1 MLSKYLYFILLVF
14 FLPALILSEGYDDKI
29 TQNRSSLDKLKS
41 EIDAIQ
47 RQIDQSKQ
55 RESDTNEQIALIDK
69 KVAYISRSRGLL
81 EREYRLI
88 SAKINA
94 SNQQLQ
100 ETQARIKKLKEIY
113 AERAVY
119 AYKYGRVR
127 NLELILSSKSFNEAL
142 IRYRYLKLIAD
153 HDQRMIE
160 SIQEKESEII
170 QIKTNLEKDLELKS
184 RNLREKKK
192 EEKNYLNNRSKKSE
206 LLKEIHKTRSNFLN
220 QLKRK
225 EREREQLTKLIA
237 ELEHARRQQ
246 KKGDEPSDYVQFDF
260 DDIIKAKGKLPWPV
274 EGKIITKYGKQRDP
288 GGSKTYINN
297 TDIEIQSK
305 LGTPV
310 KSIFTGVIRIIT
322 YLPGYGNTLIV
333 DHGKGYYSVY
343 SHLDEIYVQ
352 KNDFVNIGDVI
363 ATVGD
368 SGSLSGAKLQ
378 FGIYGSQE
386 SYNPESWLMR
396 Y

>member
-1 MLSKYLYFILLVF
+1 MLFRNLNIILLF
-14 FLPALILSEGYDDKI
+14 FIPGLIFAEGNDDKI
-29 TQNRSSLDKLKS
+29 SRNRSSLDRLKS

-47 RQIDQSKQ
+47 KQIDQSKKK
-55 RESDTNEQIALIDK
+55 ETDTNEQIALIDK
-69 KVAYISRSRGLL
+69 KVAYISRARGLL
-81 EREYRLI
+81 ERERRLI
-88 SAKINA
+88 NAKIDE
-94 SNQQLQ
+94 SNQQLD
-100 ETQARIKKLKEIY
+100 ETQARIKKLKELY

-127 NLELILSSKSFNEAL
+127 NLALILTSSSFNEAF
-142 IRYRYLKLIAD
+142 IRYKYLRLIAE

-170 QIKTNLEKDLELKS
+170 QIKSSLEKDLNLKS
-184 RNLREKKK
+184 QNLREKKK
-192 EEKNYLNNRSKKSE
+192 EESSYLTNRSKKSD
-206 LLKEIHKTRSNFLN
+206 LLNEIHKTQTAFLS

-225 EREREQLTKLIA
+225 EQEREQLNKLIA
-237 ELEHARRQQ
+237 ELERTRRQQ
-246 KKGDEPSDYVQFDF
+246 KTSTKPNDYIQFDF
-260 DDIIKAKGKLPWPV
+260 DDITRAKGKLPWPV
-274 EGKIITKYGKQRDP
+274 RGKVITKYGKQRDP

-305 LGTPV
+305 IGTPV
-310 KSIFTGVIRIIT
+310 KSIFAGVVRIIT

-352 KNDFVNIGDVI
+352 KEDFVKTGDVM

-368 SGSLSGAKLQ
+368 SGSLTGAKLQ

-386 SYNPESWLMR
+386 SYNPEIWLQ
-396 Y
+396 